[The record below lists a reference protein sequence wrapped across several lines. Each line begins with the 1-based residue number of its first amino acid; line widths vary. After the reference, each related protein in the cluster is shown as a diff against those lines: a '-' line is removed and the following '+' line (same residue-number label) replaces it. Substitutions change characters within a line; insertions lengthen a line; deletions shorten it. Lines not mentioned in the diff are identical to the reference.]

1 MQQHGPGQWVG
12 TFLPLIMKKQLT
24 TDELLTQFLQFCRA
38 HFAQHSSEI
47 KLGENAKEKPEFLV
61 TPIKQKKHED

>member
-1 MQQHGPGQWVG
+1 MKP
-12 TFLPLIMKKQLT
+12 LP